1 MAEQRDKVA
10 ADGQE
15 FDVYQQLEG
24 QRLAEEQAVKK
35 LEKEV
40 QEISSQLSK
49 LEKQLEQVQNY
60 QTYLDLKKQVSPV
73 AFDQEL
79 YQKAL
84 ELNAQIKALKAAIKE
99 EKSAVDPALLAKRKD
114 QVRAWRQE
122 LGQISQSLEML
133 KQQVKQLEEKQASL
147 LELTPH
153 LEQVADLSMDQFQ
166 QMQADWEE
174 SQKAEAAPKTLPP
187 YVGLIVAVIGLAL
200 IGQNRILAILLI
212 LAGAALAAYA
222 YFKKPAKGP
231 DKAGDFKEKY
241 GIDASVKV
249 DSLLAPY
256 RDLAINRRDLANSQA
271 EPVSYTHLT
280 LPTTPYV

>member
-1 MAEQRDKVA
+1 MTR
-10 ADGQE
+10 
-15 FDVYQQLEG
+15 
-24 QRLAEEQAVKK
+24 
-35 LEKEV
+35 
-40 QEISSQLSK
+40 
-49 LEKQLEQVQNY
+49 
-60 QTYLDLKKQVSPV
+60 
-73 AFDQEL
+73 
-79 YQKAL
+79 
-84 ELNAQIKALKAAIKE
+84 
-99 EKSAVDPALLAKRKD
+99 LLAKRKD

-231 DKAGDFKEKY
+231 DKAGALRK
-241 GIDASVKV
+241 STV
-249 DSLLAPY
+249 SM
-256 RDLAINRRDLANSQA
+256 
-271 EPVSYTHLT
+271 PVLR
-280 LPTTPYV
+280 